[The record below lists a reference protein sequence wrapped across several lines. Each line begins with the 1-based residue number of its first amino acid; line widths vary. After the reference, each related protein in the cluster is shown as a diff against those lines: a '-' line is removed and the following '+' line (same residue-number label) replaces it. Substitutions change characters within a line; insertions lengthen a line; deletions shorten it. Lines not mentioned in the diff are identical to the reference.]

1 MTTKE
6 QAIEQIW
13 RIIAEINP
21 ATEEMKTVI
30 FYLRVADNYINNM
43 PDSPDYIDG
52 KIAAYEEVLRMFNTH
67 QEPGTVPG
75 SIRLILESL
84 K

>member
-6 QAIEQIW
+6 LA
-13 RIIAEINP
+13 IAEIEKIIADIEPNQ
-21 ATEEMKTVI
+21 EMYWPL
-30 FYLRVADNYINNM
+30 FYLKVAVNYVYNM